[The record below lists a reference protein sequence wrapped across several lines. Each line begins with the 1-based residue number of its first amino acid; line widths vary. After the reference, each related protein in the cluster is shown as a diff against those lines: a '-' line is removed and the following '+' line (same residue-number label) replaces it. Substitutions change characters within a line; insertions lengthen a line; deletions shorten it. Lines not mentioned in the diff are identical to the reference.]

1 MSDKDI
7 PKLTELI
14 PGIYVVPG
22 VTNVGVIT
30 DTKKAC
36 DTNTQHPVT
45 DVYLVDSGRTAEQ
58 GAFVLEAVS
67 RFFEERHQEYKIK
80 AIINTHAH
88 ADHTGANAFIQEKT
102 NCQIYLSVYER
113 GILENPYLQGSIL
126 WGGFSPKELHNS
138 LYMPAAVKNTKLIN
152 FSKTVTICAPD
163 RSKYKMNFLSLPGH
177 YFGDTGILITR
188 KNGKEQEKVLFAG
201 DAISN
206 RAELGKYWIQFM
218 IQPDESAKTLE
229 KICAIKDLKYC
240 VPSHGK
246 IIREDL
252 AETAELCTIAIYSTR
267 QAILNALKKQALS
280 TEQLIKEVARQ
291 NNIDMGF
298 GQYCLVSATIRSHLS
313 ALREKKQIKMR
324 VIENQILWECV

>member
-1 MSDKDI
+1 MANKADI
-7 PKLTELI
+7 QLTELI
-14 PGIYVVPG
+14 PGIYVIPG

-30 DTKKAC
+30 DTADTKK
-36 DTNTQHPVT
+36 QHPVT
-45 DVYLVDSGRTAEQ
+45 NVYLVDTGRTEDQ
-58 GAFVLEAVS
+58 GALLLQTVT
-67 RFFEERHQEYKIK
+67 RFFEAQNKQFKIK

-88 ADHTGANAFIQEKT
+88 ADHAGADAYIQEKT
-102 NCQIYLSVYER
+102 GCSVYLSAYER

-138 LYMPAAVKNTKLIN
+138 LYMPAPVKNTKLID
-152 FSKTVTICAPD
+152 FAKTITISAPD
-163 RSKYKMNFLSLPGH
+163 GHKYKMNFLELPGH

-188 KNGKEQEKVLFAG
+188 KTGNSTEKVLFAG
-201 DAISN
+201 DSISN

-218 IQPDESAKTLE
+218 VQPDKCAETLT
-229 KICAIKDLKYC
+229 KICAIKDLKWC
-240 VPSHGK
+240 IPSHGK
-246 IIREDL
+246 FICDDL

-267 QAILNALKKQALS
+267 QAILNALKKQKLS

-291 NNIDMGF
+291 HNIDMGL